1 MKRLVLTFALTLLAA
16 DLFAAEALTKNKRDS
31 WLNSFLSGGG
41 IGAEPFAADP
51 VACDSTI
58 ARRRYYNTTS
68 HVEYVCDGTAWRPVI
83 LQGSTGTA
91 GAIVNA
97 DINAAAAISR
107 SKLAED
113 ALQVHQVDLK
123 TATFTSLAGSEAAG
137 TFNEKVDTNVI
148 KLEGE
153 VTDNETETSVGYFRF
168 ILPPAYVAAG
178 DVTIRF
184 RSALVKSGAPTN
196 NGSTLDL
203 ECYEQADAAV
213 GSDLVATAAA
223 TYAALDTYYSKDFS
237 VTATGLVAGDI
248 LNCKVTT
255 AVVDSEAGAGTIT
268 WTSDPVKVLIDI
280 KG

>member
-1 MKRLVLTFALTLLAA
+1 MKRLVLTLAVMLLAA
-16 DLFAAEALTKNKRDS
+16 DMFAAEALTKNKRDS
-31 WLNSFLSGGG
+31 WLNSFLTGGG
-41 IGAEPFAADP
+41 FGAEPFAADP
-51 VACDSTI
+51 VACSSNWT
-58 ARRRYYNTTS
+58 RRRYYNTATN
-68 HVEYVCDGTAWRPVI
+68 VEYVCDGTAWRAVALI
-83 LQGSTGTA
+83 GSTGTA
-91 GAIVNA
+91 GSITNA
-97 DINAAAAISR
+97 DINASAAIAR

-113 ALQVHQVDLK
+113 ALQAFAVDLK
-123 TATFTSLAGSEAAG
+123 TSTFTSLAGSEAAG
-137 TFNEKVDTNVI
+137 TFNEKVATNVL

-168 ILPPAYVAAG
+168 ILPPSYVAAG
-178 DVTIRF
+178 DVTVRF
-184 RSALVKSGAPTN
+184 RSALVKSGTPTN

-248 LNCKVTT
+248 LSCKVTT
-255 AVVDSEAGAGTIT
+255 AIVDSEAGGGTIT
-268 WTSDPVKVLIDI
+268 WTSDPIKVLIDI